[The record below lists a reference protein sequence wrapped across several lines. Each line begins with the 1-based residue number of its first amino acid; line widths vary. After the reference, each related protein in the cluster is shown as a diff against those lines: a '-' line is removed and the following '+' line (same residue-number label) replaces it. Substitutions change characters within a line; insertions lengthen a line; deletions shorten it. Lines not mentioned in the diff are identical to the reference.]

1 MGHGQGE
8 AGVNN
13 GEYGSMISL
22 FTKHPESVGETYFEH
37 MGMASS
43 FGLKMLAAGCACML
57 HGIFPFLFV
66 KTGSTAIAD
75 LHHRMVTH
83 RRRDEAPSAEP
94 AVRISRPA
102 W

>member
-1 MGHGQGE
+1 
-8 AGVNN
+8 
-13 GEYGSMISL
+13 MISL
-22 FTKHPESVGETYFEH
+22 FTRHPESVGETYFEH

-43 FGLKMLAAGCACML
+43 FGLKMLAAGCCCLL
-57 HGIFPFLFV
+57 HGLFPFLFV

-83 RRRDEAPSAEP
+83 RRRDDAPSAERS
-94 AVRISRPA
+94 VRISRPA

>member
-1 MGHGQGE
+1 
-8 AGVNN
+8 
-13 GEYGSMISL
+13 MISL

-37 MGMASS
+37 MGMASG
-43 FGLKMLAAGCACML
+43 FGLKMVVAGCACLL
-57 HGIFPFLFV
+57 HGLFPFLFV